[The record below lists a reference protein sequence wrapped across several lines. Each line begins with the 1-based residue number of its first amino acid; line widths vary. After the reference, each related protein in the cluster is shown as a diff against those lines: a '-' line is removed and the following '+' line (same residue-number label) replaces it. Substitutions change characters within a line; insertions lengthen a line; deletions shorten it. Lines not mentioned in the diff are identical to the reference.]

1 MQMHKIS
8 ADLDITVCGLNIT
21 NGAPNFEEP
30 VTEDPEKVTCP
41 DCFEQM
47 GGVISKEKK
56 SGTYTSLPIQPWHFA
71 ETNSLSFL
79 EGCIVKRVCRHRQK
93 DGVKD
98 LDKAIDEIE
107 KLKKYRYNQ

>member
-1 MQMHKIS
+1 MEMHKIS
-8 ADLDITVCGLNIT
+8 ADPDITVCGLNIT
-21 NGAPNFEEP
+21 NGAPNLKGP

-41 DCFEQM
+41 DCLEAM
-47 GGVISKEKK
+47 GEANSKQQ

-93 DGVKD
+93 DGAQD
-98 LDKAIDEIE
+98 IDKAIQEL
-107 KLKKYRYNQ
+107 KLLKNHLYGY